1 VHHLPDPGGRRVPGC
16 AAVPHGAARAGPLPA
31 HRGHRQPAEPVMLYL
46 QSITIIRPAEV
57 EDRYHNVRLDY
68 GAAATRIP
76 VSGVNVQPAGG
87 STEDTDDRQVTVTG
101 WRLYTPRG
109 MDLDLRETDGV
120 EAWGT
125 TMQVVGK
132 VARWP
137 APGGGVHHVEADLR
151 EVA

>member
-1 VHHLPDPGGRRVPGC
+1 
-16 AAVPHGAARAGPLPA
+16 
-31 HRGHRQPAEPVMLYL
+31 MLYL
-46 QSITIIRPAEV
+46 QSIVIVRPGTTTDEYSN
-57 EDRYHNVRLDY
+57 EQDDW
-68 GAAATRIP
+68 GDAATRIP
-76 VSGVNVQPAGG
+76 VSGVNVQPNGG
-87 STEDTDDRQVTVTG
+87 STEDTEDKQVTVTG

-109 MDLDLRETDGV
+109 MDLDLREKDRV

-125 TMQVVGK
+125 TMQVIGK

>member
-1 VHHLPDPGGRRVPGC
+1 
-16 AAVPHGAARAGPLPA
+16 
-31 HRGHRQPAEPVMLYL
+31 MLYL
-46 QSITIIRPAEV
+46 QDIVIVRAAAV
-57 EDRYHNVRLDY
+57 EDEY
-68 GAAATRIP
+68 GNEQDDWGAATRIP

-87 STEDTDDRQVTVTG
+87 STEDTEDKQVVVTG

-109 MDLDLRETDGV
+109 MDLDLRETDRV

-125 TMQVVGK
+125 TMQVTGK

>member
-1 VHHLPDPGGRRVPGC
+1 
-16 AAVPHGAARAGPLPA
+16 
-31 HRGHRQPAEPVMLYL
+31 MLYT
-46 QSITIIRPAEV
+46 QSIVIVRPGTAED
-57 EDRYHNVRLDY
+57 EY
-68 GAAATRIP
+68 GNERPDWGAGATRIP
-76 VSGVNVQPAGG
+76 VSGVNVQPSGG
-87 STEDTDDRQVTVTG
+87 STEDTDDKQVVVTG

-109 MDLDLRETDGV
+109 RDVDLRETDRV

-151 EVA
+151 EVT